1 MSTLHVAKASSSKSS
16 DAGAAKRR
24 AAACSAKWGKKVREE
39 AERGATIMGGG
50 QLRVSKAL
58 IITDKFG
65 NSIDFTKSKSTS
77 ASSPSASPKTAVV
90 AGDVVYSKDSGDGAP
105 SGKESKPEAPLQS
118 ISSDVFVNNSP
129 GETVNAENYPD
140 DNLAIPTPLVRSA
153 NRWMRSKDD
162 SVMTKIEKQ
171 VKCRLNKMTYQ
182 KMRYELSTQMC
193 NIPLQ
198 SNSVLKLVT
207 TLVYEKAV
215 SEPSFSD
222 MYAYLFF
229 RLSLLKTKVTF
240 IKIIKSDEDQSAE
253 ALGVEVDCTKGG
265 SGSVSYRWSNDVS
278 TSDAEIVGPFENEQ
292 QSIDAALADEN
303 TTPVKRGELELTLHR
318 LLIRRGSF
326 IKIMHSQ
333 ADDKYYIVFFPIAQA
348 HECGQQLSLEIFT
361 SEIEAQN
368 HAIKM
373 NTFKRSLLNKC
384 EDEFNQQD
392 IYTDWKV
399 EKKEYEKN
407 KASFTEKER
416 AEKAEELEFRR
427 MKIKKQMLGN
437 IKFSKCLV
445 QILYCPSPSHILT
458 FLCFQLVNCTSSA
471 CSKKRL

>member
-105 SGKESKPEAPLQS
+105 SGKESTPLQS
-118 ISSDVFVNNSP
+118 ISSDIFVNNLP
-129 GETVNAENYPD
+129 GETVNADNYPD
-140 DNLAIPTPLVRSA
+140 DNLANPTPLVRSA
-153 NRWMRSKDD
+153 NRWMRSKHD

-171 VKCRLNKMTYQ
+171 VKCLLNKMTNQ
-182 KMRYELSTQMC
+182 KMHKLSTQMC

-207 TLVYEKAV
+207 TLVYEKVV

-222 MYAYLFF
+222 MYAY
-229 RLSLLKTKVTF
+229 LSLLKTKVTF

-292 QSIDAALADEN
+292 QSIDAALADED

-318 LLIRRGSF
+318 LLIRRGTF
-326 IKIMHSQ
+326 IKIMYSW
-333 ADDKYYIVFFPIAQA
+333 ANDK
-348 HECGQQLSLEIFT
+348 
-361 SEIEAQN
+361 
-368 HAIKM
+368 
-373 NTFKRSLLNKC
+373 
-384 EDEFNQQD
+384 
-392 IYTDWKV
+392 
-399 EKKEYEKN
+399 
-407 KASFTEKER
+407 
-416 AEKAEELEFRR
+416 
-427 MKIKKQMLGN
+427 
-437 IKFSKCLV
+437 
-445 QILYCPSPSHILT
+445 
-458 FLCFQLVNCTSSA
+458 
-471 CSKKRL
+471 